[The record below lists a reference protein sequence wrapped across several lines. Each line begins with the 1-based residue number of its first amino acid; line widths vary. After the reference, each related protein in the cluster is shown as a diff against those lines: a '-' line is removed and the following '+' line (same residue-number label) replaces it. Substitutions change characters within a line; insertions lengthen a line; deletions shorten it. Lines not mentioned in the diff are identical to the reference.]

1 MRKNLLKGF
10 SPPRGKKRLLCLAV
24 VALLSTGSK
33 LYASVEHGGRR
44 IQTSAADLQ
53 DVTVTGSVVDEKGIA
68 MPGVSIAV
76 KGTGKGTTTDANGH
90 FTINVENENAVLV
103 FSMIGYAT
111 QERAIPATHVINLQL
126 SPDEKSLNEVV
137 VVGYGTQK
145 KATLTGSI
153 SVVKGAELVK
163 SPQPNVSNS
172 FAGRIS
178 GVIANNGT
186 GEPGYDSSNILIRG
200 LQTMNSSSV
209 LIVVDG
215 VPGQIGGL
223 ERLDPNDIESVSV
236 LKDGSAAVYGNR
248 AANGV
253 ILITTKHGKV
263 GKASISYS
271 FNQGFS
277 SPTRLPKLADAA
289 TYATIVNDINYYD
302 NPAGGLNQVYSADQ
316 IQKFRDG
323 SNPLNYPN
331 TDWEKATLKSVA
343 LQNEQNLTLSGGNDD
358 VKYFS
363 SIGTLYQDG
372 IYKNGATNYHQ
383 YNFRTN
389 LDANVTKRFK
399 VGLSLSG
406 REEDRQYPT
415 TGAGDIFRS
424 IYRSYPTSAPYYPNG
439 LPTAG
444 IDQVNPA
451 LVPTA
456 IGGLNRN
463 PKQVFNGIL
472 KGSYEIPGI
481 TGLSLDGF
489 LSADKSG
496 AFDKAFYTPYTV
508 YTYNSSTQTY
518 TPSIEGGANGKAYLY
533 ESQLNQ
539 SLITTNIKLN
549 FERQFGR
556 HNINAFVAY
565 EQSKT
570 DYNFFWAQ
578 RNNFPTATTPEL
590 SEGGTAPGDALNGGS
605 SSDNNGTNSNYDYQ
619 RRSVISRLAY
629 NFDEKYLLEAQM
641 RADGSS
647 IFAGR
652 WGYFPSI
659 SAGYRISKEN
669 WFSNTFKFIDDLK
682 IRASYGVLGDDI
694 TTAYQYIDNY
704 SFNNW
709 VVLDNGSGAAVQPGI
724 DLTKLANPNVTW
736 ETAKKTDIGINTTFL
751 KNFTLEAIYFYQNR
765 SNILAYRNGSLPGT
779 SGIVNPYGG
788 TPLVPAENIGKVNSS
803 GFEGTLGYN
812 HPGKFSWGVS
822 GNFTF
827 AKSKIIYMDEAAGT
841 ISYQAQT
848 GHPLNTYLL
857 YKAVGIFRSQTQLDN
872 TPHVPGAQV
881 GDLIYADVNHDG
893 QITAAD
899 QIRSQY
905 GNIPQ
910 IVYGLNFTAGYKNF
924 DLSVLFA
931 GQAEVSQYVLPESG
945 TIGNYYSSWA
955 DNAWSPTNPN
965 GSYPKVSDRA
975 SSAVS
980 GGLYNSTFWL
990 NDASFLRLKN
1000 VQLGYSLPAT
1010 ALSSLHISG
1019 LRVFVSAF
1027 NLFTITKVKDYD
1039 PEGTNGSGQ
1048 YGQAQYGSGQ
1058 FYPEQRIINLGA
1070 NVKF

>member
-1 MRKNLLKGF
+1 MRKNLLNEF
-10 SPPRGKKRLLCLAV
+10 SPPGEKKRLLCLSLIALLAMNGSLYAAV
-24 VALLSTGSK
+24 KSERHVALT
-33 LYASVEHGGRR
+33 YANL
-44 IQTSAADLQ
+44 QQ
-53 DVTVTGSVVDEKGIA
+53 DVTVSGTVTDEQGA
-68 MPGVSIAV
+68 PLPGVSVSV
-76 KGTGKGTTTDANGH
+76 KGSNIGTTTDINGH
-90 FTINVENENAVLV
+90 FSLRVADANARLVISMVGYTSREYAVPASHVLKIQ
-103 FSMIGYAT
+103 M
-111 QERAIPATHVINLQL
+111 Q
-126 SPDEKSLNEVV
+126 PDQKSLNEVV

-178 GVIANNGT
+178 GVIANNT
-186 GEPGYDSSNILIRG
+186 SGEPGYDGSNILIRG
-200 LQTMNSSSV
+200 IQTTGSSSV
-209 LIVVDG
+209 LVVVDG

-236 LKDGSAAVYGNR
+236 LKDASAAVYGNR

-253 ILITTKHGKV
+253 ILITTKHGKT
-263 GKASISYS
+263 GKPTVSYT

-289 TYATIVNDINYYD
+289 TYATIVNDISYY
-302 NPAGGLNQVYSADQ
+302 NNAAGGLNQVYSDAQ
-316 IQKFRDG
+316 IQKFKDG
-323 SNPLNYPN
+323 SDPLNYPN
-331 TDWEKATLKSVA
+331 TNWEKAILKNVA
-343 LQNEQNLTLSGGNDD
+343 LQDQHNLTVSGGTED
-358 VKYFS
+358 VKYYAS
-363 SIGTLYQDG
+363 VGSLYQDG

-383 YNFRTN
+383 FNFRSN
-389 LDANVTKRFK
+389 LDANITKDFK
-399 VGLSLSG
+399 VGLLLSG
-406 REEDRQYPT
+406 REEDRQFPN

-424 IYRSYPTSAPYYPNG
+424 IYRSYPTTAPFYPNG

-444 IDQVNPA
+444 IDQSNPG
-451 LVPTA
+451 LTPTA

-472 KGSYEIPGI
+472 KASYNIPGI
-481 TGLSLDGF
+481 KGLSLDGF
-489 LSADKSG
+489 LSVDKSG
-496 AFDKAFYTPYTV
+496 NFDKAFYTPYTV
-508 YTYNSSTQTY
+508 YSYNSATNVY

-549 FERQFGR
+549 FERQFGL

-565 EQSKT
+565 EQSKS

-578 RNNFPTATTPEL
+578 RNNFPTTTTPEL
-590 SEGGTAPGDALNGGS
+590 SQGGTAASDALNGGS
-605 SSDNNGTNSNYDYQ
+605 SSDNGNPAIYNYH

-629 NFDEKYLLEAQM
+629 NYAEKYLLEGQL

-647 IFAGR
+647 LFGQGHQ

-659 SAGYRISKEN
+659 SAGYRISKES
-669 WFSNTFKFIDDLK
+669 WFSDHVKFIDDLK
-682 IRASYGVLGDDI
+682 LRASYGVLGDDI
-694 TTAYQYIDNY
+694 ISAYQYIDNY

-709 VVLDNGSGAAVQPGI
+709 VVLDNGSGAAVQPGV
-724 DLTKLANPNVTW
+724 DLTKLANPNITW
-736 ETAKKTDIGINTTFL
+736 ETAKKTDIGINAVFL
-751 KNFTLEAIYFYQNR
+751 KNFTLEAIYFYQKR
-765 SNILAYRNGSLPGT
+765 SNILTYPNGSIPAV

-788 TPLVPAENIGKVNSS
+788 SPLVPAENIGKVNSG

-812 HPGKFSWGVS
+812 HPGKFNWGLT

-827 AKSKIIYMDEAAGT
+827 AKSKVIYEDEAAGT
-841 ISYQAQT
+841 LSYQAVT

-857 YKAVGIFRSQTQLDN
+857 YKAIGIFRSQDQLN
-872 TPHVPGAQV
+872 STPHVPGAQV
-881 GDLIYADVNHDG
+881 GDLIYADLNNGGKGDG
-893 QITAAD
+893 KITAAD
-899 QIRSQY
+899 QIRSKY

-910 IVYGLNFTAGYKNF
+910 IVYGLSANAGYQNF
-924 DLSVLFA
+924 DLSILFA
-931 GQAEVSQYVLPESG
+931 GQAEVSQYVLAESG
-945 TIGNYYSSWA
+945 TIGNFYSSWA
-955 DNAWSPTNPN
+955 NNAWSPTNPN
-965 GSYPKVSDRA
+965 GSYPKVSARA

-1000 VQLGYSLPAT
+1000 VQLGYTLPMNVV
-1010 ALSSLHISG
+1010 SRLHISG
-1019 LRVFVSAF
+1019 LRLYVSAF

-1039 PEGTNGSGQ
+1039 PEGTS
-1048 YGQAQYGSGQ
+1048 GSGQ
-1058 FYPEQRIINLGA
+1058 FYPEQRIINIGA

>member
-1 MRKNLLKGF
+1 MRKNLLNEF
-10 SPPRGKKRLLCLAV
+10 SPPGEKKRLLCLSLIALLAMNGSLYAAV
-24 VALLSTGSK
+24 KSERHVALT
-33 LYASVEHGGRR
+33 YANL
-44 IQTSAADLQ
+44 QQ
-53 DVTVTGSVVDEKGIA
+53 DVTVSGTVTDEQGA
-68 MPGVSIAV
+68 PLPGVSVSV
-76 KGTGKGTTTDANGH
+76 KGSNIGTTTDINGH
-90 FTINVENENAVLV
+90 FSLRVTDANARLVISMVGYTSREYPVPASHVLKIQ
-103 FSMIGYAT
+103 M
-111 QERAIPATHVINLQL
+111 Q
-126 SPDEKSLNEVV
+126 PDQKSLNEVV

-178 GVIANNGT
+178 GVIANNT
-186 GEPGYDSSNILIRG
+186 SGEPGYDGSNILIRG
-200 LQTMNSSSV
+200 IQTTGSSSV
-209 LIVVDG
+209 LVVVDG

-236 LKDGSAAVYGNR
+236 LKDASAAVYGNR

-253 ILITTKHGKV
+253 ILITTKHGKT
-263 GKASISYS
+263 GKPTVSYT

-289 TYATIVNDINYYD
+289 TYATIVNDISYY
-302 NPAGGLNQVYSADQ
+302 NNAAGGLNQVYSDAQ

-323 SNPLNYPN
+323 SDPLNYPN
-331 TDWEKATLKSVA
+331 TNWEKAILKNVA
-343 LQNEQNLTLSGGNDD
+343 LQDQHNLTVSGGTED
-358 VKYFS
+358 VKYYAS
-363 SIGTLYQDG
+363 VGSLYQDG

-383 YNFRTN
+383 FNFRSN
-389 LDANVTKRFK
+389 LDANITKDFK
-399 VGLSLSG
+399 VGLLLSG
-406 REEDRQYPT
+406 REEDRQFPN

-424 IYRSYPTSAPYYPNG
+424 IYRSYPTTAPFYPNG

-444 IDQVNPA
+444 IDQSNPG
-451 LVPTA
+451 LTPTA

-472 KGSYEIPGI
+472 KASYNIPGVK
-481 TGLSLDGF
+481 GLSVDGF

-508 YTYNSSTQTY
+508 YSYNSATNVY

-549 FERQFGR
+549 FERRFGL

-578 RNNFPTATTPEL
+578 RNNFPTTTTPEL
-590 SEGGTAPGDALNGGS
+590 SQGGTAASDALNGGS
-605 SSDNNGTNSNYDYQ
+605 SSDNAGNFDYH

-629 NFDEKYLLEAQM
+629 NYAEKYLLEGQL

-647 IFAGR
+647 LWGPGHQ

-659 SAGYRISKEN
+659 SAGYRISKES
-669 WFSNTFKFIDDLK
+669 WFSDRVKFIDDLK
-682 IRASYGVLGDDI
+682 LRASYGVLGDDLLSNG
-694 TTAYQYIDNY
+694 AYQFIDNY

-709 VVLDNGSGAAVQPGI
+709 VVLDNGSGAAVQPGV
-724 DLTKLANPNVTW
+724 DLTKLANPLITW
-736 ETAKKTDIGINTTFL
+736 ETAKKTDIGINAVFL
-751 KNFTLEAIYFYQNR
+751 KNFTLEAIYFYQKR
-765 SNILAYRNGSLPGT
+765 SNILAYPNGSIPAV

-788 TPLVPAENIGKVNSS
+788 TPLVPAENIGKVNSG
-803 GFEGTLGYN
+803 GFEATLGYN
-812 HPGKFSWGVS
+812 HPGKFNWGLT

-827 AKSKIIYMDEAAGT
+827 AKSKVIYEDEAAGT
-841 ISYQAQT
+841 LSYQAVT

-857 YKAVGIFRSQTQLDN
+857 YKSTGIFRSQDQLN
-872 TPHVPGAQV
+872 SMPHVPGAQV
-881 GDLIYADVNHDG
+881 GDLIYADINGDG
-893 QITAAD
+893 KITAAD
-899 QIRSQY
+899 QIRSKY

-910 IVYGLNFTAGYKNF
+910 IVYGLSANAGYQNF
-924 DLSVLFA
+924 DLSILLA

-945 TIGNYYSSWA
+945 TIGNFYSSWA

-965 GSYPKVSDRA
+965 GSYPKVPARA

-1000 VQLGYSLPAT
+1000 VQLGYTLPMNVV
-1010 ALSSLHISG
+1010 SRLHISG
-1019 LRVFVSAF
+1019 LRLYVSAF

-1039 PEGTNGSGQ
+1039 PEGTS
-1048 YGQAQYGSGQ
+1048 GSGQ
-1058 FYPEQRIINLGA
+1058 FYPEQRIINIGA

>member
-24 VALLSTGSK
+24 VAVLSTNSK
-33 LYASVEHGGRR
+33 LYASAGNSDHRALRPAVGV
-44 IQTSAADLQ
+44 Q
-53 DVTVTGSVVDEKGIA
+53 DISITGTVTDEKGVA
-68 MPGVSIAV
+68 LPGVSVLI
-76 KGTGKGTTTDANGH
+76 KGTSQGTMADANGH
-90 FTINVENENAVLV
+90 FKINVADENAVLV
-103 FSMIGYAT
+103 FSMVGYT
-111 QERAIPATHVINLQL
+111 SQERPVSATHIINVQL
-126 SPDEKSLNEVV
+126 SPDGKSLNEIV

-153 SVVKGAELVK
+153 SVVKGGDLVK

-172 FAGRIS
+172 FAGRVS
-178 GVIANNGT
+178 GVIANNGS
-186 GEPGYDSSNILIRG
+186 GEPGYDGSNIVIRG
-200 LQTMNSSSV
+200 IQTMNSSSV
-209 LIVVDG
+209 LVVVDG

-253 ILITTKHGKV
+253 ILITTKHGKA

-277 SPTRLPKLADAA
+277 SPTRLPKLADAP
-289 TYATIVNDINYYD
+289 TYATIVNDISYYN
-302 NPAGGLNQVYSADQ
+302 NPTGGLNQVYSTDQ
-316 IQKFRDG
+316 IQKFKDG
-323 SNPLNYPN
+323 SDPLNYPN
-331 TDWEKATLKSVA
+331 TNWEKAILKNDA
-343 LQNEQNLTLSGGNDD
+343 LQNQQSLTLTGGNDD
-358 VKYFS
+358 IRYFS
-363 SIGTLYQDG
+363 SIGTIYQDG

-399 VGLSLSG
+399 LGLSLSG

-424 IYRSYPTSAPYYPNG
+424 IYRSYPTSAPFYPNG
-439 LPTAG
+439 MPTAG
-444 IDQVNPA
+444 IDQVNPG

-481 TGLSLDGF
+481 TGLTLDGF

-508 YTYNSSTQTY
+508 YTYNSSSNTY
-518 TPSIEGGANGKAYLY
+518 TPSIEGGSGGKAYLY

-549 FERQFGR
+549 FERQFGK
-556 HNINAFVAY
+556 HNVNAFVAY

-570 DYNFFWAQ
+570 DYDFFWAQ
-578 RNNFPTATTPEL
+578 RNNFPTTTTPEL
-590 SEGGTAPGDALNGGS
+590 SQGGTAPSDAVNGGS
-605 SSDNNGTNSNYDYQ
+605 SSDNAGNFDYH
-619 RRSVISRLAY
+619 RRSIISRLAY
-629 NFDEKYLLEAQM
+629 NFDEKYLLEGQLRSDA
-641 RADGSS
+641 SS
-647 IFAGR
+647 IFAGK

-659 SAGYRISKEN
+659 SAGYRISKED
-669 WFSNTFKFIDDLK
+669 WFAKSFSFIDDLK

-694 TTAYQYIDNY
+694 TSAYQYIDNY

-724 DLTKLANPNVTW
+724 DLTKLANEHVTW
-736 ETAKKTDIGINTTFL
+736 ETAKKTDIGINATFL
-751 KNFTLEAIYFYQNR
+751 KNFTLEAIYFSQHR

-788 TPLVPAENIGKVNSS
+788 TPLVPAENIGKVNSA

-812 HPGKFSWGVS
+812 HPGTFSWGVS

-841 ISYQAQT
+841 IPYQAQT

-857 YKAVGIFRSQTQLDN
+857 YQATGIYRSQAQIDA
-872 TPHVPGAQV
+872 TPHVAGATV
-881 GDLIYADVNHDG
+881 GDLIYADKNGDG

-899 QIRSQY
+899 QIRSKY

-910 IVYGLNFTAGYKNF
+910 IVYGLSLNAGYKGF

-931 GQAEVSQYVLPESG
+931 GQAQVSQYVLPESG

-965 GSYPKVSDRA
+965 GSYPKVSTRA

-990 NDASFLRLKN
+990 NDASFVRLKN
-1000 VQLGYSLPAT
+1000 VQLGYTLPAST
-1010 ALSSLHISG
+1010 ISKLHISG
-1019 LRVFVSAF
+1019 LRLYVSAF

-1039 PEGTNGSGQ
+1039 PEGTNASGQ
-1048 YGQAQYGSGQ
+1048 YGGAQYGSGQ
-1058 FYPEQRIINLGA
+1058 FYPEQRIINIGA